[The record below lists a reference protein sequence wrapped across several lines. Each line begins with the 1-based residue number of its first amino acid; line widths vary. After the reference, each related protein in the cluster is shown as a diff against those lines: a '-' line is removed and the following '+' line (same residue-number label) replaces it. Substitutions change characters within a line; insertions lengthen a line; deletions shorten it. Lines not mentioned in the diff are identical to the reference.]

1 MLYLWGSNTFKL
13 FPMFN
18 ITGTLKAKYAEQQVS
33 ERFRKRDF
41 VLTDNS
47 SQYPQYITFQLVQD
61 RCSLVEPFR
70 EGDEIRV
77 FFNLRG
83 REWKAPAGDVKYFNT
98 IEAWKIEPVQTAQPQ
113 NTGAPA
119 ATTAAPDITTF
130 SSGDDSD
137 DLPF

>member
-1 MLYLWGSNTFKL
+1 MQGLCCTFVVQTL
-13 FPMFN
+13 SIFISMFN

-47 SQYPQYITFQLVQD
+47 SQYPQFITFQLVQD
-61 RCSLVEPFR
+61 RCSLVEPFN

-98 IEAWKIEPVQTAQPQ
+98 AAQPQ
-113 NTGAPA
+113 NFGAPA
-119 ATTAAPDITTF
+119 TANTAGVAPDITSF
-130 SSGDDSD
+130 NSGDDSD